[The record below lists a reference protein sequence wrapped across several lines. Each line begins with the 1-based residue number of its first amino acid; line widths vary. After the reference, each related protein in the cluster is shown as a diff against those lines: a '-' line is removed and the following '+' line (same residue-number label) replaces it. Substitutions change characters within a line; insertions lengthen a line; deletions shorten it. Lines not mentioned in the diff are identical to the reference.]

1 MELRNM
7 ERRNFLK
14 RIAAWSVGLL
24 AVGKLATKSMAA
36 TQHPAGLVPIGGV
49 IAWLKSFTNVPA
61 LPDEYAELNGQVLSD
76 AQSPFNG
83 QTLPNLEGSAELCPD
98 LTSANW
104 TVGTGWTFG
113 TSPNTL
119 IKSSDGTGTAAPT
132 TPLTIVAGATYKV
145 VITVSAL
152 TIGGTATYTL
162 GGTSAGTSTL
172 AAVKTY
178 ENYVVATNSGNLII
192 TPSNTS
198 RFTISAISV
207 TMVKRFIRFSSTSGS
222 TGGYDDA
229 FSYPANGSLLG
240 VGPVAASAGFA
251 QQFDDGGVVR
261 TTLPPYYEAV
271 PIMRIK

>member
-14 RIAAWSVGLL
+14 QIVAWSVGLL

-36 TQHPAGLVPIGGV
+36 TQKPAGLVPIGGV
-49 IAWLKSFTNVPA
+49 IAWLKSFTNVPT

-104 TVGTGWTFG
+104 TEGTGWTFG

-145 VITVSAL
+145 VITVSAWSA
-152 TIGGTATYTL
+152 GAVNYTL
-162 GGTSAGTSTL
+162 GETSAGTSTL
-172 AAVKTY
+172 IQARTY

-192 TPSNTS
+192 TPSSTS
-198 RFTISAISV
+198 RFTISAISI
-207 TMVKRFIRFSSTSGS
+207 MEVKRFIRFSSTSGS

-229 FSYPANGSLLG
+229 FSYPPATGLLG
-240 VGPVAASAGFA
+240 VESVAASSGWA
-251 QQFDDGGVVR
+251 QQFDAGGILR